1 MRYIKEYL
9 KDQIIEYLRL
19 IIEQNNSE
27 KILNFKSFSLNINDF

>member
-27 KILNFKSFSLNINDF
+27 KILNLFL